1 MMTTEN
7 EATSVETTNMSAEVA
22 EKQIPENA
30 VPKNK
35 DSENT
40 VSENKSAENEIV
52 ESEVAENN
60 VAAETG
66 DEADAAPIPLPRSD
80 LTLEQ
85 LQRIIEGT
93 LLAAG
98 KPLTVDDIAAL
109 FDDSDRPSSDSIRGA
124 LSAIAEQCAGRG
136 FELRE
141 VASGFRFQVVQEVA
155 PWIARLWEE
164 KPQRYSRALLE
175 TLALIAYRQPI
186 TRGDIEDIR
195 GVAVASNIIKTL
207 LEREWVRVVGHKDV
221 PGRPALYATT
231 RKFLDY
237 FNLSNLDDLP
247 TLAEIRD
254 LDSLNAELSW
264 EGADTVNFADQS
276 GGDSVVAED
285 VVAAEIAAINEL
297 AGVADIKTAAEVSA
311 GELTAT
317 ISGVAETSESVTDD
331 SATENWRGRG
341 ELINGGNVS

>member
-1 MMTTEN
+1 MI
-7 EATSVETTNMSAEVA
+7 VEDAMSL
-22 EKQIPENA
+22 KNTMSPENA
-30 VPKNK
+30 M
-35 DSENT
+35 STEII
-40 VSENKSAENEIV
+40 EEILAE
-52 ESEVAENN
+52 EVVLE
-60 VAAETG
+60 V
-66 DEADAAPIPLPRSD
+66 DAAPIPLPAVE
-80 LTLEQ
+80 LGAEQ
-85 LQRIIEGT
+85 VQRIVEGA

-98 KPLTVDDIAAL
+98 KPLTVEDIAVL
-109 FDDSDRPSSDSIRGA
+109 FDDSNRPDKETILAA
-124 LSAIAEQCAGRG
+124 LTAIAEQCAGRG

-207 LEREWVRVVGHKDV
+207 LERDWVRVVGHKDV

-237 FNLSNLDDLP
+237 FNLKNLDDLP

-254 LDSLNAELSW
+254 FDTLNAELAL
-264 EGADTVNFADQS
+264 EGIDTVH
-276 GGDSVVAED
+276 VAEQSEASANEIEASVD
-285 VVAAEIAAINEL
+285 VAEKAEIVEPSEPVEIAA
-297 AGVADIKTAAEVSA
+297 AGASDTSNTSDAIDTPIPSEPDA
-311 GELTAT
+311 GGDNL
-317 ISGVAETSESVTDD
+317 
-331 SATENWRGRG
+331 
-341 ELINGGNVS
+341 